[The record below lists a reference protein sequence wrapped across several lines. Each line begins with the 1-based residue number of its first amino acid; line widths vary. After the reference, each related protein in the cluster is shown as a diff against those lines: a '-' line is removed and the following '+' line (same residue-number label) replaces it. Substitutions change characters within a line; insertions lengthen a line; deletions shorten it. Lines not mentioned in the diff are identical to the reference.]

1 MADVNI
7 TTFGFADILKRL
19 VSGRETVVLR
29 CEFANARLML
39 IRVTEV
45 GTDYFRGITDV
56 SSNVEEVFLFTNLVA
71 IRDVSDSEA
80 HVSRFAKEEVKVH
93 A

>member
-1 MADVNI
+1 MSDVAI

-19 VSGRETVVLR
+19 IGGRETVVLR
-29 CEFANARLML
+29 CEFAGARLML
-39 IRVTEV
+39 VRVTEV
-45 GTDYFRGITDV
+45 GADYFKGITDI
-56 SSNVEEVFLFTNLVA
+56 SSNVEEIFLFTNLVA
-71 IRDVSDSEA
+71 IRDVSNSEA

>member
-1 MADVNI
+1 MSDVVV

-19 VSGRETVVLR
+19 VGGRETVILR

-39 IRVTEV
+39 VRVTEV
-45 GTDYFRGITDV
+45 GADYFKGVTDV
-56 SSNVEEVFLFTNLVA
+56 SSGVEEVFLFTNLVA
-71 IRDVSDSEA
+71 IRDVSDSDA
-80 HVSRFAKEEVKVH
+80 HVSRFVKEEVKVH